1 MKKKKVTGKQLMP
14 AIFTVAVC
22 ACTVAGLGAANYLEG
37 KPGKLTND
45 NGEAFVSFDNKADI
59 VGNIYEQQG
68 KLVILE
74 IVPYENAG
82 IMEMLTGSER
92 VKTLLEANKAA
103 LYQEYKS
110 TAVEYG
116 DVSTVTVGGALASY
130 HPFTIDYD
138 VASGEY
144 TLNYYNTFLNNLVD
158 SLNDTDIHRYL
169 AENIEVRTVV
179 AGELTEADLE
189 GASLIY
195 LSSYVEDTEVVNF
208 NRYLNGEIATS
219 RLNMPLD
226 DESIGAFT
234 RDGNK
239 YTAITMADALTAGY
253 DSYVMNAAGEY
264 VSSDMSWNMVE
275 SIMEFVYAGNEYT
288 DGQPIP
294 CIINYASDAPTDTN
308 AYKLANLLLKTSDEE
323 KAEFDGVSTY
333 YKNVMADITDGVY
346 TYNGESYSDWNDT
359 SVPLFNIT
367 CAKTD
372 DYVFNYV
379 YKTDNSVDSLLF
391 LMGSPENVEE
401 TITDNG
407 SAALRDVANPG
418 ESYTATDAIRYLLN
432 GGGEEKSSNRGTD
445 RAGGSEDTIYRVL
458 EIQPCQ
464 DFTYDYSTS
473 DKESVRKATF
483 KKIKELGTALNIAS
497 YTKLSDYKAY
507 EKLADKRIDFTCVS
521 TVEFNGMNED
531 LVASYDIIIIGLST
545 AMMNTDNS
553 GNTIFNDNELD
564 GYIYLAYGDLVKGQD
579 FTLGYLPKDY
589 IELYYKDK
597 NDFTIEPKDVN
608 KLLTTTNWDDHRYV
622 FSMYNK
628 NIWSP
633 LLQNS
638 LSKDKYWVFNNQ
650 YTYMSWPWYNNRD
663 AYYANDWGN
672 TRLTGNDI
680 TDKKLNELLEF
691 VSIDRPVILANSLY
705 NCVSDS
711 SAKIAYPTSNM
722 YSFVKQAVSKDTVIK
737 SEEISTKLNTVVH
750 DSVLEIESYTM
761 EYQQGGTTHMA
772 PAIAYGSD
780 GLLLE
785 SCIVEDIEEFNY
797 KVTFKAEPGKKYF
810 VKAIIDKN
818 TDGRFKSEA
827 TIDDFNEVYYA
838 KMIIAK
844 SDTIT
849 ETLNIK
855 LADGYNGMFAWKI
868 LIEELDGSNVVV
880 DAVSEQGYTVVRG
893 ATKVVKA
900 LQITPNST
908 GLDMSDKNT
917 SFAKLLKSSTGRI
930 NYDVTIKRITA
941 DNFEKLYVSKK
952 YTKGVS
958 AGTDADQLKD
968 YNMLIFGFADSWGG
982 EDISDDYGALSNIID
997 YIEAGNSVLMSHDV
1011 LTFYNSANYNIYA
1024 KGSNLKLVNKTGI
1037 CGSFCLSLKL
1047 RDLIGMD
1054 VYSVSTIPDLSEATL
1069 EAENVPKKADGTFIR
1084 EIQGFT
1090 DWHIYRYNERQVY
1103 KSYKTTEVTTLAPY
1117 KGAESYMHEW
1127 DSIDPGATSTMV
1139 STKVAEVNRGQISMY
1154 PYNTTTADGT
1164 LEIAQTHP
1172 QYYRVNLEDDE
1183 LVVWYT
1189 IDDSGLS
1196 YNKFYSDSGKD
1207 AANNY
1212 YIYSKGSITY
1222 TGAGHSSMNVDS
1234 ELKLFVNTTIRA
1246 AMAGNF
1252 TPSIKITNGAST
1264 KDPNTFVVFPSVMDN
1279 KIVVEFEAFDED
1291 LATREV
1297 VQDTYPGDEAAI
1309 LDHIGRFQEGT
1320 ITYVDPSGNEH
1331 VLVEYNRTTGPYL
1344 LNGEPMSIEI
1354 YNPYASYPSEQWDDL
1369 AAAETDP
1376 QKKAMYDCYKDY
1388 SDDGKVDIKISAA
1401 DYAGAIGSSVVQVV
1415 KQELFPLD

>member
-1 MKKKKVTGKQLMP
+1 MP
-14 AIFTVAVC
+14 AIFTAAVC
-22 ACTVAGLGAANYLEG
+22 VCTVAGLGAASYLEG
-37 KPGKLTND
+37 KPSKLVND
-45 NGEAFVSFDNKADI
+45 NGESFVSYDNKADI

-103 LYQEYKS
+103 LYQEFKS
-110 TAVEYG
+110 TMEDYG
-116 DVSTVTVGGALASY
+116 DVSTVTVGGELASY

-138 VASGEY
+138 KETSEY
-144 TLNYYNTFLNNLVD
+144 ILNYSNKFLNNLVD

-169 AENIEVRTVV
+169 SENIEVRTVV

-195 LSSYVEDTEVVNF
+195 LSSYVEDAEVINF
-208 NRYLNGEIATS
+208 NRYLNGEIGTS
-219 RLNMPLD
+219 RLNMSL
-226 DESIGAFT
+226 ENENIGAFT
-234 RDGNK
+234 KDGNK
-239 YTAITMADALTAGY
+239 YTAITMADAMTAGY
-253 DSYVMNAAGEY
+253 DSYVMNDAGEY
-264 VSSDMSWNMVE
+264 ISSDMSWDMVE
-275 SIMEFVYAGNEYT
+275 SIIEYVYAGNEYT

-294 CIINYASDAPTDTN
+294 CIVNYANDVSKDTN

-333 YKNVMADITDGVY
+333 YKNVMADITDGSY
-346 TYNGESYSDWNDT
+346 TYNGKSYSEWSDT
-359 SVPLFNIT
+359 TVPLFNIT

-391 LMGSPENVEE
+391 LMGSPENFEE

-407 SAALRDVANPG
+407 SAALRDVTNPG
-418 ESYTATDAIRYLLN
+418 EAYTATDAIRYLLN
-432 GGGEEKSSNRGTD
+432 GGGEEKDSDRGSNRAD
-445 RAGGSEDTIYRVL
+445 GSEDKIYRVL

-464 DFTYDYSTS
+464 DFTYQYSTS
-473 DKESVRKATF
+473 ASKSVKEAVF
-483 KKIKELGTALNIAS
+483 KKIKAFGEALDISS
-497 YTKLSDYKAY
+497 YSKLSDYKAY
-507 EKLADKRIDFTCVS
+507 EALSKKRIEFTSVS
-521 TVEFNGMNED
+521 TTEFNGMNED
-531 LVASYDIIIIGLST
+531 LVASYDVIIIGLST
-545 AMMNTDNS
+545 DMMNTDS
-553 GNTIFNDNELD
+553 EGNTIFNDNELD

-579 FTLGYLPKDY
+579 FTLGYLPSDYMEIKKDTTSNY
-589 IELYYKDK
+589 NGYVFEDKDTK
-597 NDFTIEPKDVN
+597 
-608 KLLTTTNWDDHRYV
+608 KLLTTTNWKGQKVIY
-622 FSMYNK
+622 SMYNK
-628 NIWSP
+628 KIWSP
-633 LLQNS
+633 LLLNS
-638 LSKDKYWVFNNQ
+638 LNKKSYWIFDNQ
-650 YTYMSWPWYNNRD
+650 YNYKTWSNRNE
-663 AYYANDWGN
+663 YYADSRGN

-680 TDKKLNELLEF
+680 TRKKLNELLEF
-691 VSIDRPVILANSLY
+691 VNIDRPVILANSLY
-705 NCVSDS
+705 DCVSKS

-722 YSFVKQAVSKDTVIK
+722 YSFVKQTVSKDNVIK
-737 SEEISTKLNTVVH
+737 SKEMADKLSVVVH
-750 DSVLEIESYTM
+750 DTVLEIESYTM
-761 EYQQGGTTHMA
+761 EYEKGGSPHKA

-780 GLLLE
+780 GMLLE
-785 SCIVEDIEEFNY
+785 SCIVDGVEEFNY
-797 KVTFKAEPGKKYF
+797 KVTFKTEPGKKYF
-810 VKAIIDKN
+810 IKAIIDKN

-838 KMIIAK
+838 KMVVAK
-844 SDTIT
+844 GDKVE

-868 LIEELDGSNVVV
+868 LIEELNDSNVVV

-893 ATKVVKA
+893 DIKVVNA
-900 LQITPNST
+900 LQITPGST
-908 GLDMSDKNT
+908 GLDMASPGT
-917 SFAKLLKSSTGRI
+917 AFANLLEASTNRI
-930 NYDVTIKRITA
+930 NYDVTVTKITA
-941 DNFEKLYVSKK
+941 NDFEKLYVSNK

-958 AGTDADQLKD
+958 IGTEADQLRN
-968 YNMLIFGFADSWGG
+968 YNLLIFGFKDSWGG
-982 EDISDDYGALSNIID
+982 EDISDDYGALSNIVD

-1011 LTFYNSANYNIYA
+1011 LTFYNSANYNIYVRDSD
-1024 KGSNLKLVNKTGI
+1024 KKIDNKTGKN
-1037 CGSFCLSLKL
+1037 GSFCLSLRI

-1054 VYSVSTIPDLSEATL
+1054 VYSVTTIPDLSAATL
-1069 EAENVPKKADGTFIR
+1069 EAENVPKKINGEYIR
-1084 EIQGFT
+1084 EIQGLT

-1103 KSYKTTEVTTLAPY
+1103 KSTKTTDVTTLAPY
-1117 KGAESYMHEW
+1117 KGAENYMHKS
-1127 DSIDPGATSTMV
+1127 DTTTADATSTMT

-1154 PYNTTTADGT
+1154 PYNTTTSDGT
-1164 LEIAQTHP
+1164 LKITETHP
-1172 QYYRVNLEDDE
+1172 QYYRVNLEDDD

-1189 IDDSGLS
+1189 IADSGKS
-1196 YNKFYSDSGKD
+1196 YNKFYSDAGKD
-1207 AANNY
+1207 ASNNY

-1222 TGAGHSSMNVDS
+1222 SGAGHSDMTEES

-1264 KDPNTFVVFPSVMDN
+1264 SDPNTYVVFPSVMDN
-1279 KIVVEFEAFDED
+1279 KVVIEFEAFDED

-1320 ITYVDPSGNEH
+1320 ISYVDPSGKEH

-1344 LNGEPMSIEI
+1344 LNGEPMNIEI
-1354 YNPYASYPSEQWDDL
+1354 YNPYASYPSTQWDDL

-1376 QKKAMYDCYKDY
+1376 KKKAMYDCYKDY
-1388 SDDGKVDIKISAA
+1388 IDDGRVDIKISAA